1 MIQPCEITGL
11 SEENVAKLSY
21 LHKYITTDIEIPN
34 PDEKSLNGFIKPL
47 ENIVASN
54 RIHSSEK
61 KRKESLLKHLEKSI
75 ASKFEG
81 SKLSPFGSA
90 ESGLS
95 LKGGDFDLC
104 LQISNADEKKTIK
117 RIGGMLRGQGMEK
130 VQTITRAK
138 VPIVKFIDPRSGLN
152 VDISINNTLALHNT
166 RLLSEYA
173 KLDKRVKDLTVC
185 IKHWALHRNCLLYTS
200 PSPRD

>member
-1 MIQPCEITGL
+1 MSQPCEITGL

-21 LHKYITTDIEIPN
+21 LHKYITTDIEIPT

-54 RIHSSEK
+54 KIHSSEK

-117 RIGGMLRGQGMEK
+117 RIRCVVRSFTVFNSLQR
-130 VQTITRAK
+130 INS
-138 VPIVKFIDPRSGLN
+138 SGLSGACYN
-152 VDISINNTLALHNT
+152 RWFIIGPAIGGTKSNRYIQ
-166 RLLSEYA
+166 
-173 KLDKRVKDLTVC
+173 
-185 IKHWALHRNCLLYTS
+185 
-200 PSPRD
+200 